1 MSKLTATPTL
11 NGIPLR
17 HGDFAT
23 TTEAL
28 AYAAQGEAGFN
39 FYNVFG
45 QLTDVLS
52 YRQLQSRAMLTARYL
67 KRQGFARSDR
77 VVMVAET
84 TPEFMILFFACQYVG
99 LVPCPT
105 AFSVNL
111 GGMPAYI
118 DKLSQLMQ
126 SSQAVAIVAPEK
138 VADYL
143 RQPVTAIGK
152 KLLTVESII
161 QHPTQSENSF
171 SVAEL
176 MPLTADEPA
185 YIQFSSGSTT
195 SPKGVEITQRSLLA
209 NISVVLRV
217 AMKLRAEDRSFNWLP
232 FHHNMGLIGFFLASV
247 YGQRSV
253 DCLSAENF
261 VQNPLVWLELM
272 SANKTAITFSPVFG
286 YQMAMK
292 KYAESENKPALD
304 LSSLR
309 VAGIGGDM
317 ISVGMLNSFSACFA
331 NSGFRYQAFLPSYGL
346 TETTLAVSAADV
358 DSQPFTDKLADDPA
372 QKEMVSCGK
381 PLPGFEVK
389 IIDAQTGQRLPEHQ
403 VGQIWVKGPSVI
415 TRYIDS
421 QHQIITDDG
430 GFIYTG
436 DLGYLYQQQL
446 FISGREK
453 EVIIIR
459 GRNIWA
465 QDIEWLVLQALPHI
479 GGNNVAAI
487 GVANGQ
493 EEKLTVLVHL
503 SDKQQD
509 ISSLSAIIKQEI
521 NRATGIN
528 AQAVFIIDKLPLTAS
543 GKLARTQAKERYLS
557 QSLTVI
563 GHSEEHQ

>member
-1 MSKLTATPTL
+1 MSKLIATPTL
-11 NGIPLR
+11 NSIPLR
-17 HGDFAT
+17 HGDFPT

-52 YRQLQSRAMLTARYL
+52 YQQLQSQAMLTALHL
-67 KRQGFARSDR
+67 KRQGFSRSDR
-77 VVMVAET
+77 LVIVAET

-99 LVPCPT
+99 LIPCPT

-111 GGMPAYI
+111 GGIPAYI

-126 SSQAVAIVAPEK
+126 SSQAVAIITPEK

-143 RQPVTAIGK
+143 RQSVTVSGK
-152 KLLTVESII
+152 ELLTIESII
-161 QHPTQSENSF
+161 QYTTQENNSDPLD
-171 SVAEL
+171 EL
-176 MPLTADEPA
+176 TPLTADEPA

-261 VQNPLVWLELM
+261 VQNPLIWLELM

-292 KYAESENKPALD
+292 KFAESDNKPVLD

-317 ISVGMLNSFSACFA
+317 ISASMLNGFSTCFA
-331 NSGFRYQAFLPSYGL
+331 NSGFHYHAFLPSYGL

-358 DSQPFTDKLADDPA
+358 DSRPFTDKLTGDLS
-372 QKEMVSCGK
+372 QKEIVSCGK
-381 PLPGFEVK
+381 ILPGFEVK
-389 IIDAQTGQRLPEHQ
+389 IIEAQTGQRLPEHQ

-415 TRYIDS
+415 THYIDS
-421 QHQIITDDG
+421 QHQIITDDS

-436 DLGYLYQQQL
+436 DLGYLYQEQL

-465 QDIEWLVLQALPHI
+465 QDIEWLVLQSLPQL
-479 GGNNVAAI
+479 GGNNIAAI
-487 GVANGQ
+487 GVPHGQ

-503 SDKQQD
+503 SNKDRA
-509 ISSLSAIIKQEI
+509 ISSLSAIIKKEI
-521 NRATGIN
+521 SRATGIN
-528 AQAVFIIDKLPLTAS
+528 AQVIFIIDKLPLTAS
-543 GKLARTQAKERYLS
+543 GKLARNQAKESYLS
-557 QSLTVI
+557 QSLNVI
-563 GHSEEHQ
+563 GHSEDYE